1 MENALRLRVIVG
13 KDHTIRLPDEVPLG
27 EAEIIVL
34 MPKITEEELARRAEV
49 RKRLFGV
56 MAGQGT
62 VADDFDAP
70 LPEEVLADFEGPI
83 EP

>member
-34 MPKITEEELARRAEV
+34 MPKNTEEELAHRAEV
-49 RKRLFGV
+49 RKRLFNV
-56 MAGQGT
+56 MAGKMT
-62 VADDFDAP
+62 IADDFDAP
-70 LPEEVLADFEGPI
+70 LPDEILNDFEGPI